1 MLALIGFLL
10 VVWLVCVVLG
20 LAVKGFLWLA
30 VIGIVLFGVTAGFG
44 WLKRNTR
51 T

>member
-1 MLALIGFLL
+1 MLAHRFLL
-10 VVWLVCVVLG
+10 VWLVSVVLG
-20 LAVKGFLWLA
+20 LVVRGSRSLR
-30 VIGIVLFGVTAGFG
+30 IVLFGVTTVGWG